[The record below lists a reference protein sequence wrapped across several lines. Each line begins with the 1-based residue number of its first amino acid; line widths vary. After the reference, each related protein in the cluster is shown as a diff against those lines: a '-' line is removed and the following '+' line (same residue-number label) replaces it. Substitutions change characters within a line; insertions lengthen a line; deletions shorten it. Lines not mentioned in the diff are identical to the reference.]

1 MTFIL
6 LALLLGLMS
15 FAAVRSLTAD
25 CANEY
30 LVADDGITRLT
41 TDDGRIL
48 VTGRV
53 WLRLG
58 EMRVLLPQGVQPIFT
73 ELGLMPSECR

>member
-1 MTFIL
+1 ML
-6 LALLLGLMS
+6 LALFLGMLS
-15 FAAVRSLTAD
+15 FAAVRSLTVD

-30 LVADDGITRLT
+30 LVADNGVTRLT
-41 TDDGRIL
+41 SDDGQLL

-58 EMRVLLPQGVQPIFT
+58 EISVLLPEGVQPILAK
-73 ELGLMPSECR
+73 LGLMPAECR